1 MHARKPRYDESFV
14 DSQPPSGQPSG
25 NSDVKIIGQASA
37 EFVPSPARELQ
48 QQIEGRLQNRA
59 VEQPVVHYSG
69 RTNLLII
76 ASSSLLLWAGL
87 LGLGLLFAS

>member
-14 DSQPPSGQPSG
+14 DSPPTARRPSEDA
-25 NSDVKIIGQASA
+25 DVKIVGQGSA

-48 QQIEGRLQNRA
+48 QQIQGRLQTGA
-59 VEQPVVHYSG
+59 VEQVAGRYSG

-76 ASSSLLLWAGL
+76 AGSSLLLWAGIL
-87 LGLGLLFAS
+87 SLGWLVAS